1 MHAGLRNPYQVR
13 LTAAYDCHTRT
24 SGSAAIRSAA
34 RLARMRTR
42 SCTITLMWM
51 QSQLCR
57 GGSNS
62 SPAHGQSGFTGTR
75 LEMQRS
81 VSATQVCGSSLLTS
95 RPGRATMECWFLRT
109 ESVQGVAI
117 GERVAGARGHEWPA
131 SRAVLHVGCRN
142 VRLGRSPDVD
152 IRLASQN
159 VSREHLRVRPQGF
172 HLLVH
177 DLRSANGTYVNGTR
191 LSGAGLVEPGSTL
204 RLGDVEL
211 QYVVLGTSNSPDS
224 APAARSFDF
233 GGVAGPVNT
242 GDPVNYSGNQVV
254 GNGSIHQ
261 GNVHHGD
268 NYELDFDNGFQELF
282 SGRGPGRVI
291 MESA

>member
-1 MHAGLRNPYQVR
+1 M
-13 LTAAYDCHTRT
+13 
-24 SGSAAIRSAA
+24 
-34 RLARMRTR
+34 
-42 SCTITLMWM
+42 
-51 QSQLCR
+51 
-57 GGSNS
+57 
-62 SPAHGQSGFTGTR
+62 
-75 LEMQRS
+75 
-81 VSATQVCGSSLLTS
+81 
-95 RPGRATMECWFLRT
+95 
-109 ESVQGVAI
+109 
-117 GERVAGARGHEWPA
+117 
-131 SRAVLHVGCRN
+131 
-142 VRLGRSPDVD
+142 
-152 IRLASQN
+152 SQN
-159 VSREHLRVRPQGF
+159 VSREHLRVRPQGS

-268 NYELDFDNGFQELF
+268 KYELDFDNGFQELF

-291 MESA
+291 MGLGLIVAIVGFGIWVSVIFSGMTSEAGTMPPNPFEKEVLGFNAAVLGFAMFGVGGLLLALGGSMSKAARRREERRNTW